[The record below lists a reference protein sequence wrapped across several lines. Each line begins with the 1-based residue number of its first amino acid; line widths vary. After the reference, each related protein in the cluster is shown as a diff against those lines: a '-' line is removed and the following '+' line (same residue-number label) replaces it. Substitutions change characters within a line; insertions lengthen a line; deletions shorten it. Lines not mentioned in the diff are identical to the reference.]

1 MNKFSSIL
9 IACFVLLFV
18 SSCHKKHEDIKEPEV
33 ATRTVLMYLIA
44 DNNIS
49 GDIYR
54 NIASVEEGLM
64 NATSPGTFVIYW
76 DGGSKYA
83 STFPVPTLF
92 KYVVD
97 KDGTVSERE
106 VIQTYPEQNSCSPE
120 VITKVINDVKNL
132 CKAESYGLIFGS
144 HATGWLPAN
153 TSKSR
158 SLGDDG
164 GYKIEIP
171 ELNNAILDSGVHF
184 DFILMD
190 ACLMSQVE
198 VAYEL
203 RHTADYLIL
212 SPAEVMAAGF
222 PYKDIVKYLLAIDDK
237 EANVIS
243 AARQF
248 VDFYRTEVYQW
259 ATIAVVKTVEMDA
272 LASAMRNTL
281 EQYHDNLTRFNSTL
295 ISTFQRNYGYGR
307 TSLAN
312 SSYDVRAFV
321 KEITDDN
328 IPSSWEAQLNRAVV
342 FSDYV
347 NGYVIVNIDP
357 AIYSGI
363 GCYIPHSSFPKWNAY
378 YQTLQ
383 WYSAV
388 GWDQYWNY

>member
-9 IACFVLLFV
+9 VACFIVIFV
-18 SSCHKKHEDIKEPEV
+18 SSCREKPEDKEPEV
-33 ATRTVLMYLIA
+33 AKRTVLMYLIA
-44 DNNIS
+44 DNNI
-49 GDIYR
+49 GVDIYR
-54 NIASVEEGLM
+54 NIASVEEGLKH
-64 NATSPGTFVIYW
+64 ATSPGTFVIYW
-76 DGGSKYA
+76 DGGSRYA
-83 STFPVPTLF
+83 SVFPTPTLF
-92 KYVVD
+92 KYEVD
-97 KDGTVSERE
+97 KEGNVSPRE
-106 VIQTYPEQNSCSPE
+106 VIQTYPEQNSCSPG

-132 CKAESYGLIFGS
+132 CKANSYGLIFGS

-171 ELNNAILDSGVHF
+171 ELNGAILDSGIHF
-184 DFILMD
+184 DYILMD

-222 PYKDIVKYLLAIDDK
+222 PYKDIVKYLLATDNN
-237 EANVIS
+237 EANAIS
-243 AARQF
+243 AARQY
-248 VDFYRTEVYQW
+248 VDYYRSAEYKW

-272 LASAMRNTL
+272 LASAMRNIL
-281 EQYHDNLTRFNSTL
+281 NQYHDNLSKFNSTL
-295 ISTFQRNYGYGR
+295 ISSFQRNYGFARY
-307 TSLAN
+307 SLAN

-321 KEITDDN
+321 KEMSDNN
-328 IPSSWEAQLNRAVV
+328 IPSSWEEQLNRAVV

-347 NGYVIVNIDP
+347 NEFVIVNIDP
-357 AIYSGI
+357 DIYSGI
-363 GCYIPHSSFPKWNAY
+363 GCYIPYSSYTKWNAY

-383 WYSAV
+383 WYTAA